1 MPLCS
6 IVSWLSQCW
15 LLLLSGSGLTGN
27 TPVCHF
33 ASVSFVSIGHWRDLD
48 TFYWLLGIQQPSL
61 QGYIFL
67 STLHQAIE
75 QFVDR
80 GYKKTCDDF
89 YNHSLTLRRQ
99 NARNWKELSIEA
111 VKGLLGELK
120 KISLCV
126 TPTQTLRL
134 SPDNITMTLH
144 RTLHNLQPFLPQ
156 IVWTWVRGY
165 FSWCRVPNSN
175 YPTWSLFSTFH
186 TLEAKLLLL
195 TLKTQTQARADTITQ
210 HLSHF
215 LLGQLHDVLKNICFL
230 LLDILLHKHNSS
242 SSRLWLLCE
251 VVGNNSIVS
260 PDKEQIY
267 IQRIDLIFY

>member
-1 MPLCS
+1 MP
-6 IVSWLSQCW
+6 
-15 LLLLSGSGLTGN
+15 G
-27 TPVCHF
+27 
-33 ASVSFVSIGHWRDLD
+33 IG
-48 TFYWLLGIQQPSL
+48 
-61 QGYIFL
+61 
-67 STLHQAIE
+67 
-75 QFVDR
+75 
-80 GYKKTCDDF
+80 
-89 YNHSLTLRRQ
+89 
-99 NARNWKELSIEA
+99 RNLEA
-111 VKGLLGELK
+111 VEGLFRALK
-120 KISLCV
+120 IMYPCV

-210 HLSHF
+210 HLSRF
-215 LLGQLHDVLKNICFL
+215 LLGQLHDVLKNMFSFIRYSST
-230 LLDILLHKHNSS
+230 HKYS

-260 PDKEQIY
+260 TDKEQIY